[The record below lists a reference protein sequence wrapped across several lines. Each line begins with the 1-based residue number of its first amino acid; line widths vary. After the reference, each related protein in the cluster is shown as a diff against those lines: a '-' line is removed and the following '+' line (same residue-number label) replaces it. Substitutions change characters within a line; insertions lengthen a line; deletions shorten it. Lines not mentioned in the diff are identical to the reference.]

1 MFCNEC
7 NHHLKRLITE
17 SNREKEV
24 WKCMR
29 CGHKEELELWQDPSK
44 IKRKRNKRPVRSEE
58 PDKIEWN
65 E

>member
-1 MFCNEC
+1 
-7 NHHLKRLITE
+7 
-17 SNREKEV
+17 
-24 WKCMR
+24 MR